1 MYSNITSPL
10 RRYID
15 LVNQWKIQDF
25 FLGKQQQQQQQSR
38 IDDKN
43 IPAIASYLNGQGEI
57 IRNIQLRAN
66 TFGKGYF

>member
-1 MYSNITSPL
+1 MENSRFL
-10 RRYID
+10 
-15 LVNQWKIQDF
+15 
-25 FLGKQQQQQQQSR
+25 LGKQQQQQQQQSR

-43 IPAIASYLNGQGEI
+43 IPGIASYLNGQGEI

>member
-38 IDDKN
+38 IDDK
-43 IPAIASYLNGQGEI
+43 IFLLLPVI
-57 IRNIQLRAN
+57 
-66 TFGKGYF
+66 

>member
-1 MYSNITSPL
+1 MENSRFL
-10 RRYID
+10 
-15 LVNQWKIQDF
+15 
-25 FLGKQQQQQQQSR
+25 LGKQQQQQQQSR

>member
-25 FLGKQQQQQQQSR
+25 FLGKQQQQQQQQSR
-38 IDDKN
+38 IDDK
-43 IPAIASYLNGQGEI
+43 IFLIASYLNGQGEI